1 METSGPG
8 PSHRKN
14 SITITRTLDV
24 ASTHTSPA
32 SAGKVPGQQTVRI
45 VATDGEPARSPRHIQ
60 DADASEKELAD
71 PATNFAPNHPGQ
83 GVRHSQEIN
92 AGINNPAS
100 SRDGD
105 SNLVPSKLHQFQQ
118 SRRWAKQYGSHQEQL
133 SSPMATTQSKLEQPS
148 SIKPTN
154 SPNAHRAGQQTE
166 LPRAMSRL
174 SDSESLVHHQGLCR
188 PLSMPTL
195 YALSRKSKD
204 KDRPQSLPMKWV
216 RKIAHSRSR
225 SRLKAR
231 LAEKQRNPS
240 DASLTPTKQP
250 RRRIRPQRAIAD
262 LRKRAGYR
270 RQASGKTDNGTV
282 VDLDSVHDRPA
293 SRKHTASP
301 VPSLHDPEKAKR
313 FSQECE
319 AILSNIDFDR
329 DWLASADVPSTVFSS
344 SVQAIQPSGDVFDT
358 DKSTVTR
365 DHNVLQDK
373 SSIATS
379 STARPRTGGESLPQS
394 VAPQPPERTSSK
406 GIKVAMAV
414 EVARPRCLPGLS
426 DFRDGAMLVGNDDAD
441 ATSTAFAQ
449 PSPKL
454 TAPTRMAS
462 IASTVSPSARGPK
475 AAKSTDTLAMIEAHL
490 HEGANTSLVA
500 RLKQKTAFM
509 VSPHKRGISSG
520 MPPERPL
527 PDLPAVATRPSP
539 GTSNATQPNEQQP
552 KGHRKQQPSLAEQL
566 VETLLDRQGLPRH
579 SSSQRLEET
588 AVAKGLAIDT
598 GLTALPDSPALPTP
612 SSLYSQPSLKSQ
624 VSANQKVFIRH
635 DISRFRSDRVND
647 VRKRVKAD
655 VDRER
660 RISEE
665 DVTKPDVQ
673 RKPLEHPT
681 PPLPPLPT
689 AALNPQPSIDQ
700 LDKFPPVPTSRLASR
715 TSGRSRSR
723 SHARQNSRS
732 STGYQRPRVK
742 QALGKSNIK
751 VLVDSDPVSNNF
763 RCGTAS
769 PTPSTTLSSR
779 APSPAKEMIAEKLNR
794 PLDIRNTEIKPAN
807 SVKSSTRSLKS
818 NSSAAR
824 TPRIFA
830 FDNTSLSQI
839 DSEDDTRSLI
849 STAASYKTNKRKIR
863 RRWNSKDIADVHM
876 LSQDLE
882 SCYNTIMKQEKEL
895 RKQRE
900 EIQFISRVY
909 APLIRQ
915 HALKQAY
922 RGAVESMLNNT
933 PTKSSDTRK
942 QPTTLAH
949 RATVSDTATMRP
961 ISGISS
967 TSTDA
972 TAASL
977 THGSTGSSS
986 ADPDAC
992 LNDAFE
998 GVNIPSSRNQ
1008 SRPGSRGTLLGNATA
1023 SSSATALHRPP
1034 TVAQVVPKAKLM
1046 EELSLAESGVSE
1058 VIDGQEGKGKRLS
1071 INHALVE
1078 TDYLEGALE
1087 SVFAG
1092 LG

>member
-45 VATDGEPARSPRHIQ
+45 VATDGEPALSPRHIQ
-60 DADASEKELAD
+60 DADASEKEVAD

-83 GVRHSQEIN
+83 GIRHGQEKNTGSNN
-92 AGINNPAS
+92 AAS

-105 SNLVPSKLHQFQQ
+105 SNPVPSKLHQFQQ
-118 SRRWAKQYGSHQEQL
+118 SRRWAKQYGSQQEQL
-133 SSPMATTQSKLEQPS
+133 PSSKATTPSKVEQPS
-148 SIKPTN
+148 SSRPTN
-154 SPNAHRAGQQTE
+154 SPNVHRAENQTD

-231 LAEKQRNPS
+231 LAEKQRKPS

-293 SRKHTASP
+293 SRKHTVSP

-329 DWLASADVPSTVFSS
+329 DWLASAEDPSAVFSS
-344 SVQAIQPSGDVFDT
+344 SVQAIQPSGDIFDSDRNT
-358 DKSTVTR
+358 AIHDNNVPHGKSRTV
-365 DHNVLQDK
+365 
-373 SSIATS
+373 IS
-379 STARPRTGGESLPQS
+379 STAGPRTAGESLPQS

-426 DFRDGAMLVGNDDAD
+426 DFRDGATLVANDDVD
-441 ATSTAFAQ
+441 AANTASAQ

-462 IASTVSPSARGPK
+462 IASTVSPSAKGPK

-490 HEGANTSLVA
+490 HEGASTSLVA

-509 VSPHKRGISSG
+509 VPQHKRGISSG
-520 MPPERPL
+520 VPPERPL
-527 PDLPAVATRPSP
+527 PELPAEATKPL
-539 GTSNATQPNEQQP
+539 GLSNVSQQNAQQQQ
-552 KGHRKQQPSLAEQL
+552 GHRKQQPSLAEQL
-566 VETLLDRQGLPRH
+566 VETLLDRQGLPRP

-588 AVAKGLAIDT
+588 AAVKGLAIDT
-598 GLTALPDSPALPTP
+598 ELTALPDSPALPTP

-624 VSANQKVFIRH
+624 VSANQKAFIRH
-635 DISRFRSDRVND
+635 DVSRFRSDRVND

-655 VDRER
+655 MDRER

-665 DVTKPDVQ
+665 DETRPDVQ
-673 RKPLEHPT
+673 RKPLERPT
-681 PPLPPLPT
+681 PPLPPLPA

-700 LDKFPPVPTSRLASR
+700 LDKFPPVPTSRPASR

-763 RCGTAS
+763 RCGAAS
-769 PTPSTTLSSR
+769 PTPSATLSSR
-779 APSPAKEMIAEKLNR
+779 APSPAQEMISEKLNR
-794 PLDIRNTEIKPAN
+794 PLDIRNTEVKPAN
-807 SVKSSTRSLKS
+807 SVRSSTRSLKS

-849 STAASYKTNKRKIR
+849 STTASYKTNKRKIR

-922 RGAVESMLNNT
+922 RGAVDSMLDNT

-942 QPTTLAH
+942 QPKALAH

-986 ADPDAC
+986 ADPDAFH
-992 LNDAFE
+992 NDALE
-998 GVNIPSSRNQ
+998 GVNIPSSRNH
-1008 SRPGSRGTLLGNATA
+1008 SRPGSRGTLLGNTTA

-1034 TVAQVVPKAKLM
+1034 PVAQVVPKAKLM
-1046 EELSLAESGVSE
+1046 EEMSLTESGVSE

-1078 TDYLEGALE
+1078 TDCLEGALE